1 MTPWADYKQEAYSSG
16 RRVQHPQGGIR
27 PQQRRAEVSLRTG
40 GGSLMGLGSDSHFQ
54 EQRWLLS
61 DCVFHVPVPVD
72 GWWWPCLRYRT
83 WWICTLLL
91 GATVHSLFCSYS
103 YLPGNKV
110 GGKKIPFY
118 LHVCMPTQ
126 DMILKGFNSVFFVHI
141 YNIEGYLQVLCY
153 ICLLYINIYIKF
165 YIYFYFQL
173 ISGFYQMLLVE
184 EWSGLCLVII

>member
-1 MTPWADYKQEAYSSG
+1 M
-16 RRVQHPQGGIR
+16 
-27 PQQRRAEVSLRTG
+27 
-40 GGSLMGLGSDSHFQ
+40 
-54 EQRWLLS
+54 
-61 DCVFHVPVPVD
+61 
-72 GWWWPCLRYRT
+72 
-83 WWICTLLL
+83 
-91 GATVHSLFCSYS
+91 
-103 YLPGNKV
+103 

-184 EWSGLCLVII
+184 E